1 MKKLISQ
8 SKNLKALISIVLINL
23 FFSWI
28 LVNQFLKQESSF
40 EQLLAY
46 IIIASIFLLLSIYL
60 WRVLGMSFELIFLFL
75 LVGVAITLFMQL
87 VVAGIAFEFI
97 KKFEP

>member
-8 SKNLKALISIVLINL
+8 SKNLKALISIVLIIL

-28 LVNQFLKQESSF
+28 LVNQFLKQESSQ

-46 IIIASIFLLLSIYL
+46 IITASILIFLSIYL
-60 WRVLGMSFELIFLFL
+60 WKVLGMSFELIFLVL
-75 LVGVAITLFMQL
+75 LVGIAITLFMQL

-97 KKFEP
+97 ESFE